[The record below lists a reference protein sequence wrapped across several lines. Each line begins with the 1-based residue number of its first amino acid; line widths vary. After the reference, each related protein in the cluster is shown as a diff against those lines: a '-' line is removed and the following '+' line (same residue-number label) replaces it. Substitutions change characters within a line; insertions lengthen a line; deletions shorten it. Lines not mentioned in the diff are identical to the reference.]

1 MISPRTLQDS
11 FSCFGHG
18 EKRKATAK
26 GPAWGEQI
34 ESSAALQEQ
43 QCQRLLQISEQLK
56 QSNLAM
62 QEVKAD
68 GNCLFRAI
76 ADQLDGNQHNH
87 DMYRQNIVEYIK
99 QCEDDFAPFVEDD
112 VDFETYVKNMKDDA
126 EWGGQIELT
135 ACSRLYSV
143 NIVIYHLDA
152 PTYVIKNEVEK
163 GSDTIKLS
171 YHDGEHYNSVRNV
184 CDIDSGEPVCKY
196 KIINPLRE
204 KENGDTLRDD
214 DVSGGEW
221 QLSAAQIR
229 KQKRMERKARK
240 KKKEREKINRRRR
253 QYGTAKRDDRHEN
266 ANDNIDATVDA
277 LSESVGAIVL

>member
-1 MISPRTLQDS
+1 MGRRGKQR
-11 FSCFGHG
+11 
-18 EKRKATAK
+18 RKDRRGANKSKAQQPYKSNSAK
-26 GPAWGEQI
+26 DFYKFQ
-34 ESSAALQEQ
+34 
-43 QCQRLLQISEQLK
+43 EQLK

-135 ACSRLYSV
+135 ACSRLYGV

-163 GSDTIKLS
+163 ASDTIKLS